1 MKISTATFSL
11 KASTLVLAALLP
23 LAAHAHRL
31 WLLPSATVLSGND
44 PWVTVDAAVSNDL
57 FYFDHFPLK
66 LDGLVV
72 TAPDGAAV
80 KPENESTG
88 RYRSVFD
95 VHLTQDG
102 TYRIAIDNRGV
113 FASYKLN
120 GEQKR
125 WRGSVDALA
134 QALPANAQDVDV
146 TETDARVESFVTRG
160 KPSSG
165 ALKPVGQGLELV
177 ALTHPNDLVAGT
189 DAGFRLLLDGKP
201 AANVKVSLVPGGS
214 RYRDQPGD
222 TTLTTDA
229 DGKFNVK
236 WATPGMYYME
246 AEVRDDHTSVKQAK
260 NRRAAYAA
268 TLEVLPQ

>member
-1 MKISTATFSL
+1 MKNFTARFSL

-44 PWVTVDAAVSNDL
+44 PWVTVDAAVSNNL
-57 FYFDHFPLK
+57 FNFDHFPLK

-72 TAPDGAAV
+72 TAPDGTAV

-120 GEQKR
+120 GEPKR

-146 TETDARVESFVTRG
+146 TETEVRVESFVTRG
-160 KPSSG
+160 KPSAG
-165 ALKPVGQGLELV
+165 ALKPTGHGLELV
-177 ALTHPNDLVAGT
+177 ALTHPNDLVAGAHT
-189 DAGFRLLLDGKP
+189 GFRLLIDGKP
-201 AANVKVSLVPGGS
+201 ASNVKVSVVPGAS

-222 TTLTTDA
+222 TTYTTAA
-229 DGKFNVK
+229 DGNFDVK
-236 WATPGMYYME
+236 WPNPGMYYME
-246 AEVRDDHTSVKQAK
+246 AEVRDDHTSIPQAK

-268 TLEVLPQ
+268 TFEVLPQ

>member
-1 MKISTATFSL
+1 MKINAL
-11 KASTLVLAALLP
+11 KVSALALAALMP

-31 WLLPSATVLSGND
+31 WMLPSATVLSGND

-57 FYFDHFPLK
+57 FYADHFPLR

-72 TAPDGAAV
+72 TAPDGSAV

-102 TYRIAIDNRGV
+102 TYRLAVDNRAV
-113 FASYKLN
+113 FASYKVN
-120 GEQKR
+120 GETKR
-125 WRGSVDALA
+125 WRGDADALA
-134 QALPANAQDVDV
+134 RTLPANAQDVEV
-146 TETDARVESFVTRG
+146 TESEARVESFVTRG
-160 KPSSG
+160 KPSVG
-165 ALKPVGQGLELV
+165 ALKPAGHGLELV
-177 ALTHPNDLVAGT
+177 PVTHPNDLVAGSN
-189 DAGFRLLLDGKP
+189 AGFRLLLDGKP
-201 AANVKVSLVPGGS
+201 AANVKVSVVPGGG

-229 DGKFNVK
+229 EGKFDVK
-236 WATPGMYYME
+236 WPNAGMYYVE
-246 AEVRDDHTSVKQAK
+246 AEVRDNHTSIEQAK
-260 NRRAAYAA
+260 SRRASYAA